1 MSNAPAPLDPN
12 LTSAQLAAIATQHPQ
27 SHRQVAEHPV
37 AYRQLLQWLVEHSP
51 DPLARTR
58 AQQRLEVLRRRRSW
72 QIAGSILLAV
82 LVIAISALALRMQ
95 TRAPEGAVPLTTE
108 QNERGDGAAGGQ
120 EPQGSTGLGAAEQ
133 PIMLYELDA
142 SKPPIKLADF
152 EPDTAGR
159 PDTYLGETDPLSNH
173 LIYNS
178 RIYQIV
184 DNRLQENTT
193 AIGDAAAAL
202 SVPAGRCYPHR
213 VFNANLSVRCGEH
226 DYRTASVNLESG
238 KVDVF
243 DQGETGFRLDDDL
256 ILVAAVANE
265 DSTFVRL
272 SDGNGTVR
280 WQKEGV
286 SGDDYRK
293 ITRLFLRDGIVEE
306 QLIREL
312 FTRFQLSH
320 LAYWPGEGLLE
331 WKYDSRSPVQLT
343 DTALN
348 TVLSAEDGYWAV
360 PSVLASPAAASSII
374 GYDDMRTALEQAEPG
389 VEPPSQILPHGEVVT
404 LEERI
409 PPNVFRWRVSSPW
422 SQEDLQWCEVLYFV
436 NDGDMALCQP
446 RWRVPDG
453 EDYPTAPVSA
463 MRAGKSELV
472 WDVTALLGDLR
483 RVGQRHWVMTTA
495 AGLYLFE
502 PPTVG
507 AQ

>member
-1 MSNAPAPLDPN
+1 MSHAPAPLDPN
-12 LTSAQLAAIATQHPQ
+12 VTPAQLAAIAAQHPQ
-27 SHRQVAEHPV
+27 SHQQVAEHPV
-37 AYRQLLQWLVEHSP
+37 AYRQLLQWLSEHSP

-58 AQQRLEVLRRRRSW
+58 AQQRLAAVRRRRRW
-72 QIAGSILLAV
+72 QIAAGIFAV
-82 LVIAISALALRMQ
+82 LLIAVSALALTMQ
-95 TRAPEGAVPLTTE
+95 TRTPNGATPLVSA
-108 QNERGDGAAGGQ
+108 QNERGDGAAGGR
-120 EPQGSTGLGAAEQ
+120 EPQASTGRGAAEA
-133 PIMLYELDA
+133 PVMLYELDA
-142 SKPPIKLADF
+142 SKQPIKLADF

-159 PDTYLGETDPLSNH
+159 PDTYLGATDPLSNH

-178 RIYQIV
+178 RIYKIV
-184 DNRLQENTT
+184 DNRLQENTA

-202 SVPAGRCYPHR
+202 SVPAGRCYPYR

-286 SGDDYRK
+286 SGDDYRTV
-293 ITRLFLRDGIVEE
+293 TRLILRDGIVEE
-306 QLIREL
+306 QLIRAL
-312 FTRFQLSH
+312 FNRFDLPH

-331 WKYDSRSPVQLT
+331 WRYDGDYSVRLT

-348 TVLSAEDGYWAV
+348 TVLSAEQGYWAV
-360 PSVLASPAAASSII
+360 PLVLGSPAAASSII
-374 GYDDMRTALEQAEPG
+374 GYDEMKTALEQAEPG
-389 VEPPSQILPHGEVVT
+389 VEPAMQILPHGEAVT

-409 PPNVFRWRVSSPW
+409 PPNVFHWRVSSPW
-422 SQEDLQWCEVLYFV
+422 DQEDLKFCQVLYFV
-436 NDGDMALCQP
+436 NNGEMALCEP
-446 RWRVPDG
+446 KWRVPDG
-453 EDYPTAPVSA
+453 EDYPTAPVSG
-463 MRAGKSELV
+463 MRAGMSEPV
-472 WDVTALLGDLR
+472 WNVTARIGDLS

-502 PPTVG
+502 PPSGKTP
-507 AQ
+507 